1 MKLELKIWIAI
12 VFAILSFFIYLIN
25 KIVSLYGD
33 DVNEGYKN
41 KRKK

>member
-33 DVNEGYKN
+33 DENERYKN